1 MLILG
6 HHLMTL
12 YIFSLL
18 SSLLL
23 LFWSANRFVDGA
35 AKVSAYYKMSPLF
48 VGMVVIGFGTSAP
61 ELFVSTI
68 SSYLGQDN
76 IALGNAY
83 GSNIVNIA
91 LILGITAII
100 KPIRVLSSILRKELL
115 TLLFVTALSAYLII
129 DLKLSR
135 LDASALLL
143 FFILF
148 IFYVVKESTKKED
161 DTFSIEIENSLDQK
175 QESIRLSLFKLLSG
189 LTILILSSRL
199 FSWASVYLAKSLGVS
214 DVIIGFTIVAIGTS
228 LPELISS
235 IVAARKGESDLAF
248 GNIIGSNLFN
258 TLAVVSLSG
267 LIKPLTVSSDILYR
281 DVSAMCVITLLLFIF
296 GIGVKGE
303 GRINRIEGGI
313 FVMLYL
319 GYTGYLV
326 FTNL

>member
-1 MLILG
+1 MILYVVSLIL
-6 HHLMTL
+6 
-12 YIFSLL
+12 SLL
-18 SSLLL
+18 I

-35 AKVSAYYKMSPLF
+35 AKVSTYYKMSPLF

-100 KPIRVLSSILRKELL
+100 KPIKVLSSILRKELL
-115 TLLFVTALSAYLII
+115 ALLIVTALSAYLLL

-135 LDASALLL
+135 IDASILL
-143 FFILF
+143 FIFILF
-148 IFYVVKESTKKED
+148 ITYSIKESSKKTD
-161 DTFSIEIENSLDQK
+161 DNFSTEIENSLDEK
-175 QESIRLSLFKLLSG
+175 QESIKLSLFKLISG
-189 LTILILSSRL
+189 LTILIISSRL
-199 FSWASVYLAKSLGVS
+199 FSWAAVSMAKSLGVS

-235 IVAARKGESDLAF
+235 IVAAIKGESDLAF

-258 TLAVVSLSG
+258 TLAVVSISG
-267 LIKPLTVSSDILYR
+267 LINPLAVSSDVLSR
-281 DVSAMCVITLLLFIF
+281 DVSAMCAVTLILFVF
-296 GIGVKGE
+296 GIGIKGE
-303 GRINRIEGGI
+303 GRINRYEGVGLVL
-313 FVMLYL
+313 FYL
-319 GYTGYLV
+319 GYCGYLIS
-326 FTNL
+326 TNL

>member
-1 MLILG
+1 M
-6 HHLMTL
+6 
-12 YIFSLL
+12 IFYVFTIVLSLA
-18 SSLLL
+18 L

-35 AKVSAYYKMSPLF
+35 AKVSTYYKMSPLF

-100 KPIRVLSSILRKELL
+100 KPIKVLSSILRKELL
-115 TLLFVTALSAYLII
+115 ILLVVTALSAFLLL
-129 DLKLSR
+129 DLKFSR
-135 LDASALLL
+135 VDASLLL
-143 FFILF
+143 SIFLLF
-148 IFYVVKESTKKED
+148 MVFAIKDSRKKD
-161 DTFSIEIENSLDQK
+161 DDSFSIEIAYSLDQEK
-175 QESIRLSLFKLLSG
+175 VPIKLSLFKLISG
-189 LTILILSSRL
+189 LGILIISSRY
-199 FSWASVYLAKSLGVS
+199 FSWASVSLAKSLGVS

-235 IVAARKGESDLAF
+235 IVAAIKGESDLAF

-267 LIKPLTVSSDILYR
+267 LIKPLTVSNEILTRDI
-281 DVSAMCVITLLLFIF
+281 SAMCGITLILFIF
-296 GIGVKGE
+296 GIGLKGE
-303 GRINRIEGGI
+303 GRINRSEGAI
-313 FVMLYL
+313 LVLFYF
-319 GYTGYLV
+319 GYSGYLISS
-326 FTNL
+326 NL

>member
-1 MLILG
+1 M
-6 HHLMTL
+6 
-12 YIFSLL
+12 IFYVFTIVLSLA
-18 SSLLL
+18 L

-35 AKVSAYYKMSPLF
+35 AKVSTYYKMSPLF

-100 KPIRVLSSILRKELL
+100 KPIKVLSSILRKELL
-115 TLLFVTALSAYLII
+115 ILLVVTALSAFLLL
-129 DLKLSR
+129 DLKFSR
-135 LDASALLL
+135 VDASLLL
-143 FFILF
+143 SIFLLF
-148 IFYVVKESTKKED
+148 MVFAIKDSRKKD
-161 DTFSIEIENSLDQK
+161 DDSFSIEIAYSLDQEK
-175 QESIRLSLFKLLSG
+175 VPIKLSLFKLISG
-189 LTILILSSRL
+189 LGILIISSRY
-199 FSWASVYLAKSLGVS
+199 FSWASVSLAKSLGVS

-235 IVAARKGESDLAF
+235 IVAAIKGESDLAF

-267 LIKPLTVSSDILYR
+267 LIKPLTVSNEILTRDI
-281 DVSAMCVITLLLFIF
+281 SAMCGITLILFIF
-296 GIGVKGE
+296 GIGLKGE
-303 GRINRIEGGI
+303 GRINRIEGAI
-313 FVMLYL
+313 LVLFYF
-319 GYTGYLV
+319 GYSGYLISS
-326 FTNL
+326 NL

>member
-1 MLILG
+1 
-6 HHLMTL
+6 MTL
-12 YIFSLL
+12 YVFSLI

-35 AKVSAYYKMSPLF
+35 AKVSTYFKMSPLF
-48 VGMVVIGFGTSAP
+48 VGMFVIGFGTSAP

-100 KPIRVLSSILRKELL
+100 KPIKVLSSILRKELL
-115 TLLFVTALSAYLII
+115 ILLVVTAISAYLLL

-135 LDASALLL
+135 VDASILLL
-143 FFILF
+143 IFVLF
-148 IFYVVKESTKKED
+148 IYYAIKESRKKEE
-161 DTFSIEIENSLDQK
+161 DTFSIGIESSLDQK
-175 QESIRLSLFKLLSG
+175 QGSIKLSLFKLISG
-189 LTILILSSRL
+189 LVILIISSRL
-199 FSWASVYLAKSLGVS
+199 FSWASVSLAKSLGVS

-235 IVAARKGESDLAF
+235 IVAAIKGESDLAF

-258 TLAVVSLSG
+258 TLAVVSASG
-267 LIKPLTVSSDILYR
+267 LIKPLTVSNEILTR
-281 DVSAMCVITLLLFIF
+281 DVSAMCGITLILFVF
-296 GIGVKGE
+296 GIGIKSE
-303 GRINRIEGGI
+303 GRINRVEGVALI
-313 FVMLYL
+313 LFYL
-319 GYTGYLV
+319 GYSGYLISA
-326 FTNL
+326 NL